1 MDMRQMQR
9 RGKAAGWLSVAI
21 LLFFGWCAI
30 WIYRTML
37 TPIYDEIQA
46 TTQAQSAASMGMISS
61 VYFFGYVAM
70 QIPGGILMD
79 KFGIRKILVPGM
91 CLFNAGVLIVGFAQG
106 IGVVYA
112 GSLLAGLG
120 SGAYYSGAFTLS
132 TRLIPAARK
141 SFLTAFINSGCAV
154 GMILGLCASTFA
166 VKSCGM
172 DWHYLAFG
180 LFALTLVWIA
190 FFARALEGPGQALG
204 KGGPG
209 FRFADVR
216 PLLGRSQ
223 LASYFYYF
231 CTCYGYY
238 MISTWLPS
246 FLLNERAF
254 QGTLAGYCSTVVAI
268 VSIPTAMLFGKVIDR
283 TASHRTAYLV
293 ALQALA
299 AISLAL
305 LASCRQQVVI
315 LLLLAI
321 YAICG
326 KQVIDAMIVQH
337 VTRDLQP
344 TQLSTGLGVF
354 NFFGM
359 SASIIAPS
367 LTGALSDAT
376 GTLATG
382 FVVAA
387 ALMLASTAIFK
398 AVNRKGENQNA

>member
-1 MDMRQMQR
+1 
-9 RGKAAGWLSVAI
+9 
-21 LLFFGWCAI
+21 
-30 WIYRTML
+30 
-37 TPIYDEIQA
+37 
-46 TTQAQSAASMGMISS
+46 
-61 VYFFGYVAM
+61 M

-141 SFLTAFINSGCAV
+141 SFWTAFINSGCAV

-326 KQVIDAMIVQH
+326 KQVIDAMIVPARHQGPSANAAFH
-337 VTRDLQP
+337 GAWRIQLFRHERFDHRPEPYGRVVRRHGHACHGLRRCGSAYACEYCDLQSGQQKGSEP
-344 TQLSTGLGVF
+344 ECMRKRSST
-354 NFFGM
+354 
-359 SASIIAPS
+359 
-367 LTGALSDAT
+367 
-376 GTLATG
+376 
-382 FVVAA
+382 
-387 ALMLASTAIFK
+387 
-398 AVNRKGENQNA
+398 